1 MRFKM
6 CQMSVVMEKK
16 EQKEKIIEEVTKI
29 EITDKGIIISTFFD
43 DPKII
48 ENAVIKEIDCL
59 ESTVTLLSKG

>member
-1 MRFKM
+1 M
-6 CQMSVVMEKK
+6 CQMSIVMEKK

-48 ENAVIKEIDCL
+48 VNAVIKEIDCL

>member
-1 MRFKM
+1 M